1 MANRS
6 SWDQLSQIFDRLFM
20 VQTHGLKMELYVLK
34 LSKDFTLKPAI
45 VSYRVNL
52 NGIPLDCNKLWY
64 LAQLV
69 ATKMTSPW
77 LIWPPP
83 DHLPDDR
90 LHANQIIQSDNA

>member
-20 VQTHGLKMELYVLK
+20 VRLKKSELYDLE
-34 LSKDFTLKPAI
+34 LSEDLTLRPAI
-45 VSYRVNL
+45 VSNRVNL

-77 LIWPPP
+77 LICPPP